1 MQDLFAMLDQKPR
14 EQDDPLGLPPNA
26 SPLDG
31 FIAIYRNPRLSEYL
45 RFKAMTEAAKYMH
58 AKLSTVALVQPGEV
72 ARKLDDAIERSN
84 RAKLINGEAK
94 AIEAKPVGP
103 AKLRRL

>member
-1 MQDLFAMLDQKPR
+1 MDEEFPEIVYKQVKAK
-14 EQDDPLGLPPNA
+14 DDPLGLPLDA

-45 RFKAMTEAAKYMH
+45 RFKAMAEAAKYIH
-58 AKLSTVALVQPGEV
+58 AKLSTVALVQPGDF
-72 ARKLDDAIERSN
+72 ARKLDIAIERSN

-94 AIEAKPVGP
+94 AIEAKPSGV
-103 AKLRRL
+103 RRL